1 MSTQATEVVASV
13 PPVAVAAWTFLEHPA
28 EEWLQV
34 LAVIWLLMQMA
45 WFIYSKIKQ
54 LKDDK

>member
-1 MSTQATEVVASV
+1 
-13 PPVAVAAWTFLEHPA
+13 VAVAAWTFLEHPA